1 MKISV
6 VICSHN
12 PREDYLRRVLAALK
26 AQTLAPQQWELL
38 LVDNASEKP
47 LSERFDLTWHPH
59 ARHVR
64 EEKLGLTHARLRGI
78 AESVGDLLVFVDDD
92 NVLRADYLEVSLKI
106 GAQWPMLGT
115 WGGSCIPEYE
125 VEPPE
130 ELRPWLIT
138 ALCIEKLS
146 SPVWAK
152 LPQGNYALPPGAGVV
167 LRREQ
172 ALHYRKQA
180 SQDPMRQALG
190 RTGKMLGGC
199 EDGDMALCGFK
210 IGYGMGRFPELE
222 LTHLIPAARLT
233 LKYLKGV
240 HRGFGH
246 SGTILS
252 AIYEKEN
259 SFPAEAHSSALRVFL
274 LRMHMLATGKSRIER
289 AIRMAREEGRL
300 QAKRELARSGY
311 LNGSK

>member
-12 PREDYLRRVLAALK
+12 PREDFLGRTLAALK
-26 AQTLAPQQWELL
+26 AQTLAPTDWELL

-47 LSERFDLTWHPH
+47 LAGRFNLDWHPH

-78 AESVGDLLVFVDDD
+78 AESIGDLLVFVDDD
-92 NVLRADYLEVSLKI
+92 NVLRADYLDVSLKI
-106 GAQWPMLGT
+106 GAQWPVLGA
-115 WGGSCIPEYE
+115 WGGSYIPEYE

-138 ALCIEKLS
+138 ALVIDKVS
-146 SPVWAK
+146 DPVWAK
-152 LPQGNYALPPGAGVV
+152 LPYGNFAHPPGAGVV
-167 LRREQ
+167 VR
-172 ALHYRKQA
+172 RKQA
-180 SQDPMRQALG
+180 SHYRELVLQDPMRQALG

-199 EDGDMALCGFK
+199 EDGDMALSGFK
-210 IGYGMGRFPELE
+210 IGYGTGRFPELE
-222 LTHLIPAARLT
+222 LTHLIPAGRLT
-233 LKYLKGV
+233 LEYLKGV
-240 HRGFGH
+240 HRGFGY

-259 SFPAEAHSSALRVFL
+259 PFPGQIRSGALRVFL
-274 LRMHMLATGKSRIER
+274 LKIVMLVTGKSRIER
-289 AIRMAREEGRL
+289 EIRMARENGRL
-300 QAKRELARSGY
+300 QAERDLARSGH
-311 LNGSK
+311 